1 MIRDVR
7 VISERVGKSRLMVG
21 GEGNVDVVLQI
32 MDGRDQI
39 SAEVGQRG
47 AWTDGFVAVYFH
59 YSIQIDY

>member
-1 MIRDVR
+1 
-7 VISERVGKSRLMVG
+7 MVG